1 MGLGVGTWELME
13 MVGKTF
19 QDLQYGCGESKNMLV
34 SGVKLPR
41 LFTLE
46 DQEEG
51 MTAKSWRSK
60 IQTDLDIDLF
70 VNCIVIFQ
78 ACLLWKW

>member
-46 DQEEG
+46 DQEG
-51 MTAKSWRSK
+51 NDS
-60 IQTDLDIDLF
+60 
-70 VNCIVIFQ
+70 
-78 ACLLWKW
+78 